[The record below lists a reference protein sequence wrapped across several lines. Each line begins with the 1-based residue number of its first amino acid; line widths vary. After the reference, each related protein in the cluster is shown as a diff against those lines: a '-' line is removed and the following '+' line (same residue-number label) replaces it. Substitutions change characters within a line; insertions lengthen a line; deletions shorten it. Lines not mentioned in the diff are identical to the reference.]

1 MNNKYLCEVHMTN
14 KLKEVRFF
22 AKKSQD
28 QLHIET
34 GLSQS
39 KICRIENGF
48 IQPSREEQRIIARV
62 LRKSIKEIFPKK

>member
-1 MNNKYLCEVHMTN
+1 MKN

-22 AKKSQD
+22 ASKSQD

-39 KICRIENGF
+39 KISRIENGY
-48 IQPSREEQRIIARV
+48 IQPSEKEKRLIAKV
-62 LRKSIKEIFPKK
+62 LKEPVSKIFLEK

>member
-1 MNNKYLCEVHMTN
+1 MEN

-22 AKKSQD
+22 ANKSQD

-39 KICRIENGF
+39 KISRIENGY
-48 IQPSREEQRIIARV
+48 IQPSKREKRLIARLLKQPV
-62 LRKSIKEIFPKK
+62 SKIFPKN

>member
-1 MNNKYLCEVHMTN
+1 MEN

-22 AKKSQD
+22 AKISQD

-48 IQPSREEQRIIARV
+48 IQPSDEDKKLIARV
-62 LRKSIKEIFPKK
+62 LRQSIKKIFPE

>member
-1 MNNKYLCEVHMTN
+1 MEN
-14 KLKEVRFF
+14 KLKEARFF

-39 KICRIENGF
+39 KISRIENGY
-48 IQPSREEQRIIARV
+48 IRPSEEDKKLVAQA
-62 LRKSIKEIFPKK
+62 LKEPVSKIFPE

>member
-1 MNNKYLCEVHMTN
+1 MEN

-39 KICRIENGF
+39 KISRIENGY
-48 IQPSREEQRIIARV
+48 IQPSKREKRLIAR
-62 LRKSIKEIFPKK
+62 LLKQPISKIFPG